1 VNVKLAIFNSL
12 LQKYKK
18 KPQIGYYFS
27 GLIYSLPNHKH
38 CHFSPF
44 IKYFFILGLPYVLKN
59 TSLRMARL
67 NLLEETR
74 FEKLPVSVFDNPATA
89 SVNVANRIAALIK
102 EKQAHNQTAVL
113 GLATGATP
121 VAVYAELVR
130 LHREEQLSFY
140 NVITFNLDEYYP
152 MKPGTEQS
160 YVTFMNEHLFNHID
174 IPKGNIN
181 IPDGTLPLEDIPAF
195 CLAYEHEIGKL
206 GGLDIQILGIG
217 RTGHIGFNEP
227 GSAPN
232 SGTRLVTL
240 DDLTRRDAARD
251 FGGKS
256 FVPAKAIT
264 MGIGTIFKARQIIL
278 MAWNKKKASIIKKAV
293 EGEISSDVPA
303 TFLQLSQHV
312 EFILD
317 QDAASMLTRFD
328 TPWLVKD
335 CIWDEK
341 LIRKAVI
348 WLANTLQKPILK
360 LTEEDFNNHGM
371 AQLAIEK
378 GPVYNINIH
387 IFNKLQHTIT
397 GWPGGKPHADDS
409 QRPER
414 AEPAKKRV
422 IIFSPHPDDDVIS
435 MGGTFI
441 RLVDQQHDVHV
452 AYQTSGNTAVWDDD
466 ALRFVEF
473 SIDFAQKMSLDSQD
487 LKGIYTNMRSFME
500 SKQPNQVDTAE
511 IQSVKGL
518 IRKGEATAAARY
530 CGLSDDHIH
539 FMALPFYETGKN
551 QKNPVSQLDIDQTI
565 SLLKKIKP
573 EQIFAAGDFE
583 DPHGTHIVCFNI
595 ILSAMI
601 QLRKTE
607 SWAQDCWLWMYRG
620 AWLEFDTHEIEM
632 AVPLSPQEL
641 MKKKYAIFKHQSQ
654 KDRAVFPGDDAREFW
669 ERAEDRNRETA
680 KAYDEL
686 GLAEYEAMEAFVR
699 WKF

>member
-1 VNVKLAIFNSL
+1 
-12 LQKYKK
+12 
-18 KPQIGYYFS
+18 
-27 GLIYSLPNHKH
+27 
-38 CHFSPF
+38 
-44 IKYFFILGLPYVLKN
+44 
-59 TSLRMARL
+59 MARL

-74 FEKLPVSVFDNPATA
+74 FEKLPVSVFENPKEA
-89 SVNVANRIAALIK
+89 SLSVAHRIGDLIK
-102 EKQAHNQTAVL
+102 EKQKNNSKAVL

-121 VAVYAELVR
+121 IAVYAELVR
-130 LHREEQLSFY
+130 LHKEEGLSFK

-152 MKPGTEQS
+152 MQPDAAQS
-160 YVTFMNEHLFNHID
+160 YVSFMNEHLFNHID
-174 IPKGNIN
+174 IDKNNVN
-181 IPDGTLPLEDIPAF
+181 IPNGTLALDEIPAF
-195 CLAYEHEIGKL
+195 CLEYEKKITDA

-256 FVPAKAIT
+256 FVPTKAIT
-264 MGIGTIFKARQIIL
+264 MGIGTIFKAREIIL

-293 EGEISSDVPA
+293 EGEISSEVPA
-303 TFLQLSQHV
+303 TYLQLSENV

-317 QDAASMLTRFD
+317 KDAASLLTRFD

-335 CIWDEK
+335 CVWDEV
-341 LIRKAVI
+341 LTRKAVI
-348 WLANTLQKPILK
+348 WLAKTLGKPVLK
-360 LTEEDFNNHGM
+360 LTEDDFNNNGM
-371 AQLAIEK
+371 AQLAVEK

-397 GWPGGKPHADDS
+397 GWPGGKPNADDS

-422 IIFSPHPDDDVIS
+422 VIFSPHPDDDVIS

-473 SIDFAQKMSLDSQD
+473 SIDFSEKMGLGKPELKTLYQD
-487 LKGIYTNMRSFME
+487 MRTFIE
-500 SKQPNQVDTAE
+500 QKQPNQVDTPE

-518 IRKGEATAAARY
+518 IRKGEAIAGARY
-530 CGLSDDHIH
+530 CGLEDDHIH
-539 FMALPFYETGKN
+539 FMALPFYESGKN
-551 QKNPVSQLDIDQTI
+551 QKNPVTDKDVELTME
-565 SLLKKIKP
+565 LLQKIKP
-573 EQIFAAGDFE
+573 QQVFAAGDFE

-595 ILSAMI
+595 ILAAL
-601 QLRKTE
+601 QRLAKTE
-607 SWAQDCWLWMYRG
+607 SWVKDCWLWLYRG

-632 AVPLSPQEL
+632 AVPLSPQEVER
-641 MKKKYAIFKHQSQ
+641 KKFAIFKHQSQ

-680 KAYDEL
+680 QSYDDL
-686 GLAEYEAMEAFVR
+686 GLANYEAMEAFVR
-699 WKF
+699 YKF